1 MGLKYP
7 RRELV
12 VDNDRVVEKVQEK
25 LKSRANWFAIQEEN
39 KKREL
44 EMIELQKQQQ
54 RDLEYQNARS
64 NLMVNKI
71 ERTIL
76 E

>member
-44 EMIELQKQQQ
+44 EMIELQK
-54 RDLEYQNARS
+54 
-64 NLMVNKI
+64 
-71 ERTIL
+71 
-76 E
+76 